1 MSTCAEQRFCARTS
15 PSDPRRSPDT
25 AGDGVTEA
33 SPLGQPALRSVLVVG
48 TGLIGTS
55 AALALVAAGVDVH
68 LVDADEGRAR
78 LAADLGAGRVGQPT
92 EDPDL
97 VIAAVPPAAVAAV
110 IQAFSRTY
118 LQSTFT
124 DVASVASIPQRD
136 IESLGGSIAQRY
148 VGGHP
153 MAGRERS
160 GPAAARPDLFLDRPW
175 VLTPTVLSSGPAL
188 DHAVALVRLCGA
200 DLVQMSPPRHDEA
213 VALVSHVPQL
223 VASLTAARLDG
234 RPDDLVALA
243 GQGVR
248 DVTRIAAS
256 DPGLWT
262 GILDAN
268 AAAVLPVIRELQ
280 AQLNEVEAALSTLAA
295 TPLSTSLDIEQAMS
309 RQIALS
315 TLLGVLGEGNAG
327 YARIPGK
334 HGGRPAEFAIV
345 TVLVPDRPREL
356 ARIFAAAGD
365 ADVNVEDVVLEH
377 ASGHPVGT
385 VMLYVQ
391 PAAVP
396 VLVQALTEQGWT
408 VHA

>member
-1 MSTCAEQRFCARTS
+1 
-15 PSDPRRSPDT
+15 
-25 AGDGVTEA
+25 
-33 SPLGQPALRSVLVVG
+33 VLIVG
-48 TGLIGTS
+48 AGLIGTS
-55 AALALVAAGVDVH
+55 AAQALVAAGVQVN
-68 LVDADEGRAR
+68 LIDADEGRAR
-78 LAADLGAGRVGQPT
+78 LAADLGAGRAGLPD
-92 EDPDL
+92 EEPDL
-97 VIAAVPPAAVAAV
+97 VVVAVPPAAVAVV
-110 IQAFSRTY
+110 ISTLSRTY

-136 IESLGGSIAQRY
+136 VESLGGSIAQRY

-160 GPAAARPDLFLDRPW
+160 GPAAARPDLFRDRPW
-175 VLTPTVLSSGPAL
+175 VLTPTVLSSPLAL
-188 DHAVALVRLCGA
+188 AHATALVRICGA

-223 VASLTAARLDG
+223 VASLTAARLGG
-234 RPDDLVALA
+234 RPEDLVALS

-256 DPGLWT
+256 DPALWAD
-262 GILDAN
+262 ILDAN
-268 AAAVLPVIRELQ
+268 AAAVLPVVRELQ
-280 AQLNEVEAALSTLAA
+280 EQLGQVAGALAALASAPAST
-295 TPLSTSLDIEQAMS
+295 TLSIEEAMS

-315 TLLGVLGEGNAG
+315 TLLDVLSAGNAG

-334 HGGRPAEFAIV
+334 HGGQPAEFAIV
-345 TVLVPDRPREL
+345 TVVVPDRPREL
-356 ARIFAAAGD
+356 ARIFAAAGE

-396 VLVQALTEQGWT
+396 VLVQALTDQGWS